1 MTSRR
6 GFTLVELLIALVLLT
21 IVGGVIIR
29 LLASSQRLSRQQS
42 EQVLLQGNVRTG
54 ALLVPAELREL
65 AVGATTTD
73 LVSMGATDV
82 TYRALR
88 ASGVACQVTAGAPGS
103 VRLRS
108 SVYFGYRTLAATRDS
123 LLIFMDNDPNL
134 TTDDRWSAFAVTG
147 TPTNGTCPD
156 GQAALV
162 VPVTVHAD
170 SVSKMQIEAPVR
182 SFEVMQLALFQQ
194 GTSYWLGARSVSADP
209 ASTLQPVLGPLRSD
223 GLQISYLAAN
233 GTATTVPTQVRTI
246 EVTIRGLTQHATSTG
261 TGSTDLR
268 LAQDTLVTRIR
279 LRNAPAL

>member
-1 MTSRR
+1 MQSRR
-6 GFTLVELLIALVLLT
+6 GFTLVELLVALVLLT

-42 EQVLLQGNVRTG
+42 EQVLLQGNVRSG
-54 ALLVPAELREL
+54 ALLVPSELREL

-73 LVSMGATDV
+73 LVAMGATDV

-88 ASGVACQVTAGAPGS
+88 ASGVACQVTAGSPGS
-103 VRLRS
+103 VRLRR
-108 SVYFGYRTLAATRDS
+108 SVYFGYRTLAAARDS
-123 LLIFMDNDPNL
+123 LLIFMDADPTL

-147 TPTNGTCPD
+147 TPTTGTCPD

-162 VPVTVHAD
+162 VPATVHAD

-194 GTSYWLGARSVSADP
+194 DAKYWLGARSVSADP

-233 GTATTVPTQVRTI
+233 GSATTVPTQVRTI
-246 EVTIRGLTQHATSTG
+246 EVTIRGLTQHATTTG
-261 TGSTDLR
+261 TGTTDLR

>member
-6 GFTLVELLIALVLLT
+6 GFTLVELLVALVLLS
-21 IVGGVIIR
+21 IVGGVIVR

-54 ALLVPAELREL
+54 ALLVPSELREL
-65 AVGATTTD
+65 SIGATRTD
-73 LVSMGATDV
+73 LVAIGANDI

-88 ASGVACQVTAGAPGS
+88 ASGVACQVIAGTPGS

-123 LLIFMDNDPNL
+123 LLIFMDENPDV

-147 TPTNGTCPD
+147 TPTTGTCPD
-156 GQAALV
+156 GQPAVV
-162 VPVTVHAD
+162 VPATVHAD

-194 GTSYWLGARSVSADP
+194 GAKYWLGARSVSADP
-209 ASTLQPVLGPLRSD
+209 TSALQPVLGPLRSD
-223 GLQISYLAAN
+223 GLQITYLAAN
-233 GTATTVPTQVRTI
+233 GSATTVATQVRTI
-246 EVTIRGLTQHATSTG
+246 EVTIRGLTQHTVTG
-261 TGSTDLR
+261 TGNTSLQ

>member
-6 GFTLVELLIALVLLT
+6 GFTLVELLVALVLLT

-103 VRLRS
+103 VRLRR

-147 TPTNGTCPD
+147 TPT
-156 GQAALV
+156 
-162 VPVTVHAD
+162 
-170 SVSKMQIEAPVR
+170 R
-182 SFEVMQLALFQQ
+182 
-194 GTSYWLGARSVSADP
+194 
-209 ASTLQPVLGPLRSD
+209 
-223 GLQISYLAAN
+223 
-233 GTATTVPTQVRTI
+233 
-246 EVTIRGLTQHATSTG
+246 
-261 TGSTDLR
+261 
-268 LAQDTLVTRIR
+268 
-279 LRNAPAL
+279 